1 MYFTPSRSGVW
12 IGMKVLGADS
22 SILGT
27 RKLWWMF
34 PIKQKLNI
42 TAAFFHTIRVI
53 KMFKTRQFFWL
64 SIVQFP
70 CPPGLLIRLLHIG
83 KKMSKFG
90 KIEHFGLSQKAAVV
104 SNFCL
109 IGKLRHN
116 FLVPRM
122 NELAPKTFMSIQ
134 TPDLHSVHCNVSFFP
149 HIALST
155 CKLLEIVCCVT

>member
-1 MYFTPSRSGVW
+1 MKTNNCAVPVVSPSIISPPCWQRWVKTSFIWFHGSASDLLLSISFHTGHTQENSKEKILGSFQCSSNQITLCRSGVW
-12 IGMKVLGADS
+12 IGMKVLGANS
-22 SILGT
+22 IILGT

-83 KKMSKFG
+83 KKMSK
-90 KIEHFGLSQKAAVV
+90 L
-104 SNFCL
+104 
-109 IGKLRHN
+109 
-116 FLVPRM
+116 
-122 NELAPKTFMSIQ
+122 
-134 TPDLHSVHCNVSFFP
+134 D
-149 HIALST
+149 
-155 CKLLEIVCCVT
+155 